1 MQRLWSGYSVDKNDR
16 WKSNAVRPEQ
26 SHNCYRERR
35 NGNRIYS
42 ALGDVPS
49 GKIV

>member
-1 MQRLWSGYSVDKNDR
+1 MDKNDR
-16 WKSNAVRPEQ
+16 WKSNAVRAEQ
-26 SHNCYRERR
+26 SHNCHGERR
-35 NGNRIYS
+35 NNNRLYA

>member
-1 MQRLWSGYSVDKNDR
+1 MQRLRSRDSMDKNNR
-16 WKSNAVRPEQ
+16 RKSNAVRPEQ
-26 SHNCYRERR
+26 SDNRHGERR

>member
-1 MQRLWSGYSVDKNDR
+1 MDKDDR
-16 WKSNAVRPEQ
+16 WKSNAVRSEQ
-26 SHNCYRERR
+26 GHNRYGERR

>member
-1 MQRLWSGYSVDKNDR
+1 MDKNASGKGYALR
-16 WKSNAVRPEQ
+16 SEQ
-26 SHNCYRERR
+26 SDNRYGERR

-49 GKIV
+49 GEIV

>member
-1 MQRLWSGYSVDKNDR
+1 MDKNKR

-26 SHNCYRERR
+26 GHNRHGERR
-35 NGNRIYS
+35 NGNRIYT
-42 ALGDVPS
+42 ALGDLSS